1 MLSLLSL
8 PMTFRRL
15 PSRKRFVIFH
25 ALMGR
30 GQAVKASGFDPVIP
44 GSSPGA
50 PAKSYSAAADAFAGG
65 VLTNVS

>member
-1 MLSLLSL
+1 
-8 PMTFRRL
+8 MTFRRL
-15 PSRKRFVIFH
+15 PSGDRFVIFP

-50 PAKSYSAAADAFAGG
+50 PANAYSAAVDASDGG
-65 VLTNVS
+65 VRTKVS